1 VPLTTTQ
8 VTPGWHGSTVQ
19 RTTGYRDVGT
29 GFYATPRVSGD
40 TVTLE
45 ISPRQQRLRST
56 SQGPVVATAGTASI
70 VSGRLGEWIPL
81 GAVRESD
88 SGDVSGLLTWGRY
101 SSGSQYSA
109 WVKVDE
115 VP

>member
-1 VPLTTTQ
+1 
-8 VTPGWHGSTVQ
+8 
-19 RTTGYRDVGT
+19 
-29 GFYATPRVSGD
+29 
-40 TVTLE
+40 
-45 ISPRQQRLRST
+45 
-56 SQGPVVATAGTASI
+56 VVATAGTASI